1 MVPSELACSVNQSS
15 EPAPSRAPPP
25 GPAHHPA
32 SPVAAKPGHGLP
44 EHPELF
50 HLNHPDRAVVT
61 ATSEPG
67 LVHGRP
73 LSHLQG
79 SVISAGRAGGKLSLY
94 FQFSPEICISY
105 PLGLEVK
112 PNFGLFGE
120 AI

>member
-1 MVPSELACSVNQSS
+1 MHDIN
-15 EPAPSRAPPP
+15 R
-25 GPAHHPA
+25 
-32 SPVAAKPGHGLP
+32 PVAAQPSHSLS

-50 HLNHPDRAVVT
+50 HLNHPNRAVVT

-105 PLGLEVK
+105 PPGLEVK
-112 PNFGLFGE
+112 PNFGLFG
-120 AI
+120 AFFFCLF